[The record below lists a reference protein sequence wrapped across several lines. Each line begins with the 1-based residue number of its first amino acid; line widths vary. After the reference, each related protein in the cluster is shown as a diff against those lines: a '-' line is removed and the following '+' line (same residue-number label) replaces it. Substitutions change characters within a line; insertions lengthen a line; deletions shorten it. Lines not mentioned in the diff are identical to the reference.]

1 MNVRTVYF
9 IKFLIH
15 YNIIL
20 IILKPLGYLG
30 WNRTTQISKYIK
42 QYWLSF
48 KNMKKQIYPYYFY
61 DSVHLTK
68 NMHWVPKPLII
79 LIEYSE
85 FCPIWFY
92 TWKNQHKIWN
102 RPILQREEHKRQ
114 FLMIFQEKMHL
125 KYYEKGSLMIFLI
138 IKGHCS
144 THLSLFYERSR
155 VDCV

>member
-9 IKFLIH
+9 IKFSIH
-15 YNIIL
+15 YNILL

-30 WNRTTQISKYIK
+30 WNCTTQMSTYIR

-48 KNMKKQIYPYYFY
+48 KNMKKQIYSYYFY

-68 NMHWVPKPLII
+68 NMNRLPKPLII

-85 FCPIWFY
+85 FYPIWFY
-92 TWKNQHKIWN
+92 TWKKSAQNSE
-102 RPILQREEHKRQ
+102 PILQREEHKRQ

-125 KYYEKGSLMIFLI
+125 KYCEKGSLVIFLI

-144 THLSLFYERSR
+144 THLSLFYGRSR

>member
-1 MNVRTVYF
+1 
-9 IKFLIH
+9 
-15 YNIIL
+15 
-20 IILKPLGYLG
+20 
-30 WNRTTQISKYIK
+30 
-42 QYWLSF
+42 
-48 KNMKKQIYPYYFY
+48 MKKQIYPYYFY

-125 KYYEKGSLMIFLI
+125 KYYEKGSRDISHYKRSLLYSFITILW
-138 IKGHCS
+138 KKQSRLCLGGS
-144 THLSLFYERSR
+144 TVAQKSLKNYLVLRQTEKLFGILKTR
-155 VDCV
+155 VWKYIASCKHQKYFKIWE